1 MKTLYEIYVDKKY
14 DDHSQEISCDKNT
27 YHSYIKDVYEEYFFE
42 FRDDKI
48 NLLEIGVATGSSL
61 RLWREYFSKAKI
73 YGLDIFQNQ
82 NHRKIAQSLIDD
94 PLKDVTLHIGNA
106 YDKEVS
112 NKLPDMD
119 LIIDDGPH
127 TYESQ
132 IAAIRYYLPKL
143 KTNGYMFIED
153 IPIDW
158 EYDLEG
164 DELCDHPYMKGL
176 INEILKGYQYKIMD
190 LRRSENISLG
200 DERGDNVVLVIYN
213 PGV

>member
-1 MKTLYEIYVDKKY
+1 M
-14 DDHSQEISCDKNT
+14 
-27 YHSYIKDVYEEYFFE
+27 
-42 FRDDKI
+42 
-48 NLLEIGVATGSSL
+48 
-61 RLWREYFSKAKI
+61 
-73 YGLDIFQNQ
+73 DIFQNQ
-82 NHRKIAQSLIDD
+82 NHRRIAQSLIDD
-94 PLKDVTLHIGNA
+94 PLKDVTLHIENA
-106 YDKEVS
+106 YDKEVA

-158 EYDLEG
+158 EYDLKN

-200 DERGDNVVLVIYN
+200 DERGDNVVLIIYN